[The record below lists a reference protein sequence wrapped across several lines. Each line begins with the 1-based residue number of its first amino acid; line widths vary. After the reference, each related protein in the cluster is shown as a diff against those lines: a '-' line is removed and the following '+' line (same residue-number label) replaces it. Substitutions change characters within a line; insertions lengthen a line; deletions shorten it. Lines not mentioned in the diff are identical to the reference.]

1 MRAFCILR
9 EGKKMEVSKV
19 YLGVKAVNKHKE
31 IDIAKNLRTIEWLK
45 TELIDAVAVLFKSLL
60 KKGSDATTDA
70 LSSIIIIT
78 YILGKRLGISFQN
91 VDAEIK
97 AKLNKQIKGEH
108 ELEEWYGDL
117 SDLLKYMEG
126 KKR

>member
-1 MRAFCILR
+1 M
-9 EGKKMEVSKV
+9 G
-19 YLGVKAVNKHKE
+19 KHKE

-45 TELIDAVAVLFKSLL
+45 AELIEGVAVLFKSLL
-60 KKGSDATTDA
+60 KTGSDATSDA
-70 LSSIIIIT
+70 LSSIIMIT
-78 YILGKRLGISFQN
+78 YILGKRLGISFQSI
-91 VDAEIK
+91 DAKIK
-97 AKLNKQIKGEH
+97 TKLNNQIKDKH

>member
-1 MRAFCILR
+1 
-9 EGKKMEVSKV
+9 MEVSKV
-19 YLGVKAVNKHKE
+19 YLGVKVVNKNKE

-78 YILGKRLGISFQN
+78 YILGRRLGVSFQSI
-91 VDAEIK
+91 DSEIK
-97 AKLNKQIKGEH
+97 TKLHNQIKREH